1 MPTAISSPPAPLRL
15 CAKISSSVPSVPS
28 VAKIGIPPSARLLT
42 LQKGSLV
49 QIAPG
54 LWRPAEGVD
63 PASIPDVIL
72 ARTMRA
78 PDGAVRLVPA
88 GEQWVR
94 LDSDIVQ
101 ALGFAGDCKTLLR
114 LAMAGFIEIVRVA
127 PRCKLLN
134 LSSWWGHV
142 RRVSEDQDFW
152 NADDP
157 KGRARHEAYCR
168 AIAEIGHISDNCVRP
183 PEKRHAR

>member
-1 MPTAISSPPAPLRL
+1 MPTFNQEPRTKNQELL
-15 CAKISSSVPSVPS
+15 
-28 VAKIGIPPSARLLT
+28 PSARLLS

-54 LWRPAEGVD
+54 LYRSAEGVD
-63 PASIPDVIL
+63 PDSIPDVIL
-72 ARTMRA
+72 ARTVRA
-78 PDGAVRLVPA
+78 VDGAVRLVPA

-94 LDSDIVQ
+94 LDSDVVR

-114 LAMAGFIEIVRVA
+114 LGMAGFIEIVRVA

-152 NADDP
+152 SPDDS
-157 KGRARHEAYCR
+157 KGKARRTAYLR
-168 AIAEIGHISDNCVRP
+168 AIAEIGHMNGV
-183 PEKRHAR
+183 RHAR